1 MSENMWEYLVVH
13 VNFESKNDVNI
24 EISNPESASDKL
36 KGSLSPEYLKK
47 EFPNQFSKS
56 SPALHPAKQL
66 KACQLQTFLNK
77 CGNESWK
84 LISTER
90 EGGLL
95 MFIFI
100 RERLDIQASKLND

>member
-1 MSENMWEYLVVH
+1 MWEYLVVH

-66 KACQLQTFLNK
+66 QTFLNK

-90 EGGLL
+90 VGGLL